1 MISLLKK
8 KPYFNNEEQ
17 QHIVSTIRE
26 AELQTS
32 GEIRLFIESR
42 CKSGD
47 ALQRATELFSK
58 LNMHQTAQRNAVILY
73 IAMKDKKLAVFG
85 DQGIHNIVTDTYWNE
100 TVQSLT
106 QNFLAEKYVD
116 GIINAIKDIAE
127 KLRIHFP
134 YLSTTDKNELPDD
147 IVFGD

>member
-47 ALQRATELFSK
+47 ALQRATEFFIFHCNVQNHSIALRC
-58 LNMHQTAQRNAVILY
+58 LMHI
-73 IAMKDKKLAVFG
+73 
-85 DQGIHNIVTDTYWNE
+85 
-100 TVQSLT
+100 
-106 QNFLAEKYVD
+106 
-116 GIINAIKDIAE
+116 
-127 KLRIHFP
+127 
-134 YLSTTDKNELPDD
+134 
-147 IVFGD
+147 